1 MNKRI
6 YVCEDIDCGTRITIE
21 SKDDLA
27 ESIICP
33 CDKIMPS
40 IGA

>member
-6 YVCEDIDCGTRITIE
+6 YKCEDQECETTITIE
-21 SKDDLA
+21 AKGDLS

-33 CDKIMPS
+33 CDKTMLS

>member
-6 YVCEDIDCGTRITIE
+6 YVCEDTGCGTKITIE
-21 SKDDLA
+21 SKDDLS

-40 IGA
+40 VGE

>member
-6 YVCEDIDCGTRITIE
+6 YVCEDTECGTKITIE
-21 SKDDLA
+21 ANGDLA